1 MQIVF
6 SYDEAVATIREHW
19 KFPDSADISIG
30 NGETAHTPE
39 VGWTPV
45 PTDWYVNRPP
55 TQTKST
61 IDVRFNDGA
70 SDRGIATDW
79 SASWNQHSTHRIVF
93 YRVHS

>member
-19 KFPDSADISIG
+19 KFPDSAYISIG
-30 NGETAHTPE
+30 NGETAHAPE
-39 VGWTPV
+39 VGWTFV
-45 PTDWYVNRPP
+45 PSDWYVNRPP
-55 TQTKST
+55 AQTKST

-70 SDRGIATDW
+70 SDW

-93 YRVHS
+93 YGVRS